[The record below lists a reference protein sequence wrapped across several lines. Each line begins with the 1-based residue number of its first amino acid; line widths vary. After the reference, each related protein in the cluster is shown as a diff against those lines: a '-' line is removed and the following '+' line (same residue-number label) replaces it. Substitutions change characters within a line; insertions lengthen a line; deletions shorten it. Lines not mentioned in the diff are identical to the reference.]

1 MITQE
6 DVLKNIARLM
16 GMTIIPQGDLSDWED
31 YAQEAF
37 NYAWRYYKWDWSVK
51 VATVDL
57 SNSPYLPSDFDPGGY
72 REAVGT
78 PDGAYTEVN
87 LMDFA
92 RSHADTRVFSLEY
105 DEVGSRYK
113 VNTRSSGVP
122 TMDFVYQTAPPKLGD
137 VPVMFPSALIIA
149 IGATIWA
156 KQADNPTR
164 ADISQEWDEFH
175 AELDRHTGR
184 MEVNKVQ
191 GQARNLYDVQGT
203 YFGDTRS

>member
-16 GMTIIPQGDLSDWED
+16 GMTILPQGDISDWED

-37 NYAWRYYKWDWSVK
+37 NYAWRYYKWDWSTRVK
-51 VATVDL
+51 TIDL
-57 SNSPYLPSDFDPGGY
+57 ESDPYLPADFDAGGY

-78 PDGAYTEVN
+78 PDGAYVEVN

-92 RSHADTRVFSLEY
+92 RTSANTRAFTLEY
-105 DEVGSRYK
+105 DTSTNRYMVK
-113 VNTRSSGVP
+113 TRLSGVP
-122 TMDFVYQTAPPKLGD
+122 TMDFIYQAAPPKLGET
-137 VPVMFPSALIIA
+137 PVMFPSAMTIA
-149 IGATIWA
+149 LGAVIWA

-164 ADISQEWDEFH
+164 ADISQEWDAFH
-175 AELDRHTGR
+175 AELDRMTGR
-184 MEVNKVQ
+184 MEVNKTQ

-203 YFGDTRS
+203 YFGDIRG